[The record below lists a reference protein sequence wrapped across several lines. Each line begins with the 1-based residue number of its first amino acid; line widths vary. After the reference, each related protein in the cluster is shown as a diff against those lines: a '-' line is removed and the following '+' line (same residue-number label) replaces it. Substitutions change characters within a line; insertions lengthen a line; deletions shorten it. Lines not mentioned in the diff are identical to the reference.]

1 MSLRIEDLTMKTVLF
16 FIIFASLPFDML
28 AECQETGRMQPSSQS
43 ATNVQA
49 EISDLLGKIQAN
61 PRSSSLHN
69 QLAVLY
75 GANGNLIGF
84 EKEINAA
91 IELEPKDPINYFQ
104 ASLEYGRD
112 GQQKK
117 QILMLEKAI
126 ALDSHNP
133 VFRFERAH
141 VYENKGMHSP
151 AKQEYLKAR
160 ELLAA
165 GIQVGRESEADHVL
179 RDSRVVKGTYYDSY
193 NNAYSVENLETG
205 IEKALRRVSD

>member
-1 MSLRIEDLTMKTVLF
+1 MIPPIRLQAAVPVMSLRIEDLTMKTVLF

-91 IELEPKDPINYFQ
+91 IELEPKDPINYL
-104 ASLEYGRD
+104 SL
-112 GQQKK
+112 
-117 QILMLEKAI
+117 IHI
-126 ALDSHNP
+126 
-133 VFRFERAH
+133 
-141 VYENKGMHSP
+141 
-151 AKQEYLKAR
+151 
-160 ELLAA
+160 
-165 GIQVGRESEADHVL
+165 SEPT
-179 RDSRVVKGTYYDSY
+179 RPY
-193 NNAYSVENLETG
+193 
-205 IEKALRRVSD
+205 